1 MTDEDLMRRAIAA
14 ARQGIAAGQS
24 PFGAVI
30 ARDGQVLIEA
40 HNEVRAGSDPT
51 AHAEVQAIRKAC
63 LALGTIDLAGC
74 VMYATTEPCPMCFS
88 AIHWAKL
95 DRVVFGAAIADAESA
110 GFSELTISNETMK
123 EIGGSGLTIQPGVL
137 ADECAAL
144 FDEWKHGPNAI
155 PY

>member
-1 MTDEDLMRRAIAA
+1 M
-14 ARQGIAAGQS
+14 
-24 PFGAVI
+24 
-30 ARDGQVLIEA
+30 IEA
-40 HNEVRAGSDPT
+40 HNEVRATSDPT

-63 LALGTIDLAGC
+63 SALGTIDLSGC

-95 DRVVFGAAIADAESA
+95 DRVVFGAGIGDAETA

-123 EIGGSGLTIQPGVL
+123 EIGGAGLTIQSGVL

-144 FDEWKHGPNAI
+144 FDEWKQGPHAI